1 MDLVTAENLTNKW
14 HLNCFL
20 FNTFYLGEDYDT
32 CSYYCRL
39 FATGL
44 ISNINLGSRMNKS
57 FATGFKGQLIQ
68 ISEKERIGIDKEKM
82 RQKKS

>member
-1 MDLVTAENLTNKW
+1 MTLAVTTA
-14 HLNCFL
+14 
-20 FNTFYLGEDYDT
+20 D
-32 CSYYCRL
+32 S

-68 ISEKERIGIDKEKM
+68 ISEKERIGIDRRENEA
-82 RQKKS
+82 KKF